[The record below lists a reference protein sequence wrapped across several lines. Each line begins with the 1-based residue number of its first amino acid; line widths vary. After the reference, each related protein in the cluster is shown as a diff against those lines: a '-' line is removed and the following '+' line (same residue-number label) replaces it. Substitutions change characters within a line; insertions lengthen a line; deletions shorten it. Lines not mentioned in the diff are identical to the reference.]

1 MGVRRGTQRSS
12 GADPSG
18 GGVGEPGAC
27 VAEWPGACAQG
38 GLGLGLRKGS
48 LPGGITGH
56 LGHLGAL
63 LGLSK
68 HHWPSRHS
76 RGASWLGALCA
87 LCISAREE
95 GPLWSSTRLQM
106 LRVKW
111 TGAGSEKG

>member
-1 MGVRRGTQRSS
+1 M
-12 GADPSG
+12 
-18 GGVGEPGAC
+18 
-27 VAEWPGACAQG
+27 AEWPGACAQG
-38 GLGLGLRKGS
+38 GLGLWKGS

-56 LGHLGAL
+56 LGHPGAL
-63 LGLSK
+63 LGLPK

-76 RGASWLGALCA
+76 QGASWLCALRT

-95 GPLWSSTRLQM
+95 GPLWSSARLLM